1 MFLILCHPGDEA
13 AFWLHDALRRDGLD
27 GVEAVAVEAL
37 VYSRRIVHR
46 MDDGGDE
53 GEIELADGRVLRPEA
68 IRGLVNRVGFLPQAH
83 VERAAPGDKAYAV
96 EELNAFLLAW
106 LNGVG
111 CRVIN
116 PALPL
121 SLDGGAFPAATLF
134 HMAAMA
140 GLPTGG
146 WRSDAS
152 DEGAHGMDSV
162 TTHNVVVFDGRLFGP
177 LLPQGLQAGCRQLAV
192 LLGVPLLQVA
202 FHHSGAQGWRFRAA
216 HGLADFRIGGRPLAS
231 AIAGA
236 FAPDEA
242 EA

>member
-13 AFWLHDALRRDGLD
+13 AFWLHDALRRQGLD

-46 MDDGGDE
+46 LDNAGDS

-68 IRGLVNRVGFLPQAH
+68 IRGMINRVGFLPLAH
-83 VERAAPGDKAYAV
+83 IERAAPGDRAYAT

-106 LNGVG
+106 LNSVAGP
-111 CRVIN
+111 VIN
-116 PALPL
+116 PAQPL

-134 HMAAMA
+134 HIAGMA
-140 GLPTGG
+140 GLPTQG
-146 WRSDAS
+146 WRSDTPA
-152 DEGAHGMDSV
+152 DIPRGAEPETAHD
-162 TTHNVVVFDGRLFGP
+162 VVVFDGRLFGP
-177 LLPQGLQAGCRQLAV
+177 LLPQGMQAGCRQLAA

-202 FHHSGAQGWRFRAA
+202 LRHSEAHGWRFHAA

-231 AIAGA
+231 AIATT
-236 FAPDEA
+236 FARKA
-242 EA
+242 VAA